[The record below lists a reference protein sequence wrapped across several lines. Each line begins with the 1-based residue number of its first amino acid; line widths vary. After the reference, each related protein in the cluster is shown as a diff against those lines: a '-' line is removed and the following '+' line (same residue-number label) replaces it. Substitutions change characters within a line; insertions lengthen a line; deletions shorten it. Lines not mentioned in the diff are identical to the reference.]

1 VTCAAVYAL
10 VPSMYKGKG
19 NEDVCQFRAG
29 GTDTNSDK
37 SAC

>member
-19 NEDVCQFRAG
+19 DEDVCQFRAG
-29 GTDTNSDK
+29 GTDSTSDK